1 MIILPRGEYLVW
13 ALSVPPIS
21 EQSNG
26 PLKARIRPLSHNHPE
41 AHRTAKQFLQS
52 TSCEKCK
59 GSGLFYGPLAEG
71 GSMYGLGRVWLI
83 NVWRAVPVAG
93 QSVNPRHIL
102 FFIFCFPS
110 PIFSVRFDVGTEN
123 PTFFPP
129 LIPTQCFGCCP
140 CPTAGTPP
148 TGCAFKELLKV
159 RLHTHQDVQVS
170 NKE

>member
-21 EQSNG
+21 GQSNG

-102 FFIFCFPS
+102 FIFCFPS
-110 PIFSVRFDVGTEN
+110 PIFYCEVWCGDWEPYLSPTSYPNPVLWILSLPYRWHPAHRLCLQGITESEITYS
-123 PTFFPP
+123 PR
-129 LIPTQCFGCCP
+129 CP
-140 CPTAGTPP
+140 S
-148 TGCAFKELLKV
+148 F
-159 RLHTHQDVQVS
+159 
-170 NKE
+170 